1 MTWPDSS
8 APLDHSYS
16 SIDRERVKLR
26 HSDHERPRAGWLHA
40 PDETR
45 ERNGAT
51 DRQPERLTGPTELR
65 RNRHVA
71 ATTPARP
78 ECFWPETQAWPRRC
92 VHMEATVDLSPR
104 VTLAAVADPPLLSL
118 DSISKAWG
126 AKVVLDDVT
135 LALAPGTLTWLGGA
149 NGVGKTTLLRI
160 AAGLLGPD
168 SGQVTLDGLHPLRN
182 RREYRRRL
190 AFLSAGDRGIYARLT
205 VHRHLHLWARLAL
218 MPDAEVDPAIEQI
231 VQLVGLEELLPMRA
245 DRISMGQRQRLRLA
259 MTFLHSP
266 RLVLLDEPL
275 SSLDEAG
282 AETLRR
288 CIDTVLERSG
298 AVLWCSPG
306 DDRGLAEFDRR
317 VRLEQGRLLEVA

>member
-1 MTWPDSS
+1 M
-8 APLDHSYS
+8 
-16 SIDRERVKLR
+16 
-26 HSDHERPRAGWLHA
+26 
-40 PDETR
+40 
-45 ERNGAT
+45 
-51 DRQPERLTGPTELR
+51 
-65 RNRHVA
+65 
-71 ATTPARP
+71 
-78 ECFWPETQAWPRRC
+78 
-92 VHMEATVDLSPR
+92 
-104 VTLAAVADPPLLSL
+104 LSL
-118 DSISKAWG
+118 DSISKSWG

-160 AAGLLGPD
+160 AAGLLAPD
-168 SGQVTLDGLHPLRN
+168 RGNVTLDGLHPLRN
-182 RREYRRRL
+182 RRDYRRWL

-218 MPDAEVDPAIEQI
+218 MPDAEVDPAIERI

-282 AETLRR
+282 AETLQR
-288 CIDTVLERSG
+288 CIETVLAGSG
-298 AVLWCSPG
+298 AVLWSSPG
-306 DDRGLAEFDRR
+306 DDRHHPEFDRR